1 MIQIECKG
9 RVLIV
14 EDQARYRVE
23 LEKMFEP
30 LGFVVKSA
38 QGEEEELLDSARRL
52 VREFKPHVTIMDLEL
67 LVKPPRRADRSGL
80 TLIGEPDFAFTRC
93 VVYTAHLGPDHTR
106 TRELKE
112 KPNVDDVMARHEVER
127 LEAAVRNSFRRL
139 CACRTEYHVTWPV
152 AWSPPRITEA
162 LFGEGS
168 GVPPDI
174 VVDVIGRLFPKGAP
188 RLTLSTLE
196 GAAATTS
203 VARGHSVL
211 LRASMGRM
219 PFVIKLA
226 PRGRIAT
233 EVDAYEQYIDDRLG
247 GLYHVQSKG
256 SSIFWDVGAIHYS
269 FIGSPQYPIPSL
281 AAFYRGEP
289 DSAAILAPL
298 RHFFEEVW
306 RPHYTESRARLGE
319 SLFGAYDR
327 ALGLRKRLQELRD
340 AGRSAAAGAP
350 PQLPDPVAWVIDHEA
365 DSALVSYQAV
375 THGDLHADN
384 LFVEAGHAWAIDFE
398 RTGPGPILRDFVEL
412 EQDIVTRLL
421 PPGEGG
427 LDEFFQFA
435 LALTAPR
442 TLSDPL
448 RLPEAPRPSAEV
460 TKAAEVIAG
469 LRKMA
474 ANVTLFTDMREYY
487 WGLLLDALLGSSLAQ
502 KDSPQR
508 NRSMLL
514 AAVISHRLENWS
526 GRWPPDWAR
535 LHRWDAPRGGDV
547 ISSERDLVFFS
558 YSHKDAEWL
567 DRLQTMLTPLVR
579 GRKLSTWSDKEIG
592 AGQTWRGELDSA
604 VQRAKVAVLLVSA
617 NFLASDFIA
626 NNELPPL
633 LEAADKKGT
642 KIVWIPVGACLYR
655 ETELEK
661 YQAAHDPNKPL
672 EGLSEAER
680 NQALVKICEIIK
692 TKASAP

>member
-1 MIQIECKG
+1 MMQIECKG

-23 LEKMFEP
+23 LEKMFAP

-38 QGEEEELLDSARRL
+38 QGEEEELLGSARQMVL
-52 VREFKPHVTIMDLEL
+52 EFRPHVTIMDLEL
-67 LVKPPRRADRSGL
+67 LVKPPHRKDRSGL
-80 TLIGEPDFAFTRC
+80 TLIDEPDFAFTRC
-93 VVYTAHLGPDHTR
+93 VVYTAHLGSDHTL

-112 KPNVDDVMARHEVER
+112 KQNVDDVIARHEVER
-127 LEAAVRNSFRRL
+127 LEAAVLNSFRRL
-139 CACRTEYHVTWPV
+139 CACRTDYHVTWPV
-152 AWSPPRITEA
+152 AWSPLRITEA
-162 LFGEGS
+162 LFGAGS

-174 VVDVIGRLFPKGAP
+174 IVDVIGRLFPRGAP
-188 RLTLSTLE
+188 LLTLSTLE

-226 PRGRIAT
+226 PRDRIAT
-233 EVDAYEQYIDDRLG
+233 EVDAYEQYIDDRLAG
-247 GLYHVQSKG
+247 SYHVQSKG
-256 SSIFWDVGAIHYS
+256 SSVFWDVGAIHYS
-269 FIGSPQYPIPSL
+269 FLGSPQYPIPSL

-289 DSAAILAPL
+289 DPAAILPPL

-306 RPHYTESRARLGE
+306 RPHYTETRARIRE
-319 SLFGAYDR
+319 SLFDAYDR
-327 ALGLRKRLQELRD
+327 ALSLRRRLHEFRD
-340 AGRSAAAGAP
+340 VSYSAINGAP
-350 PQLPDPVAWVIDHEA
+350 PQLPDPVAWVLEHEA
-365 DSALVSYQAV
+365 DSALDSYQAV

-384 LFVEAGHAWAIDFE
+384 LFIDAGHAWAIDFE

-421 PPGEGG
+421 PLDEEGVN
-427 LDEFFQFA
+427 EFFQFA

-442 TLSDPL
+442 TPSNPL
-448 RLPEAPRPSAEV
+448 RLPEPLRPSAEF

-474 ANVTLFTDMREYY
+474 ANVTHFMDMREYY

-502 KDSPQR
+502 KDSPQG

-514 AAVISHRLENWS
+514 AAVIANRLENWNEQ
-526 GRWPPDWAR
+526 WPPDWAR
-535 LHRWDAPRGGDV
+535 WHRWDERRNDDTL
-547 ISSERDLVFFS
+547 SSERDLVFFS

-567 DRLQTMLTPLVR
+567 DRVQTMLKPLVR
-579 GRKLSTWSDKEIG
+579 GKKISTWSDKGIG
-592 AGQTWRGELDSA
+592 VGQTWRAELDSA
-604 VQRAKVAVLLVSA
+604 LYRAKVAVLLVSA

-626 NNELPPL
+626 DNELPPL

-642 KIVWIPVGACLYR
+642 KIVWIPVGACLYK
-655 ETELEK
+655 ETELER

-680 NQALVKICEIIK
+680 SQALVKICEIIK
-692 TKASAP
+692 TMASTP